1 MRRKPKIKISDRS
14 STVQLEDYFD
24 FLSPDDIRIKGHR
37 IGIDNVLEYFIEG
50 YTPEEIAAIYPSL
63 NLEKIYA
70 TITYYFHKRAEIDA
84 YLLRLR
90 RWREQRYQEW
100 AKNPSPMALRMRA
113 IKAQR
118 AQEQANSK

>member
-1 MRRKPKIKISDRS
+1 
-14 STVQLEDYFD
+14 VQLEDYFD

-63 NLEKIYA
+63 SLEKIYA
-70 TITYYFHKRAEIDA
+70 TITYYFHQRTEIDA

-100 AKNPSPMALRMRA
+100 AKNPSPMALRIRA

-118 AQEQANSK
+118 AQEQSSQK